1 MTFAFPV
8 AQEIAKLERIVGR
21 LSPVQKMLLGTDGS
35 VTSLLEVITGEPV
48 GIETLEQRVVPA
60 TEDVARELNI
70 EAGED
75 VNYRVVRL
83 KNVRTGETLIH
94 AVSYT
99 PLKRLEP
106 GFRNDLMR
114 ADIPIGQILHK
125 HRIES
130 RRDITKTECE
140 QADERMSQLFNIFPR
155 ELMLSRRYKIIR
167 KGEPLIAIR
176 ETFPYNMFQDTR
188 RVIVE
193 TPARIHMTLTDLCGE
208 AGRVDGGVGIALD
221 KPNIVVEG
229 EIDRELSVE
238 GTQAE
243 RALDA
248 AKKVAERFGLGG
260 ARISVRSC
268 YRTHVGLGSGT
279 QLAVAVGKTL
289 CELYGHKA
297 NIREIASAVSRGG
310 TSGIGV
316 AAFEMGGFIVD
327 GGHTFGPGREKSDF
341 RPSSAS
347 AGVRPPPVIA
357 RHDFPESWRI
367 VLAVP
372 NIEKGAYGQ
381 REVDIFREY
390 CPVPL
395 SEVQELCYQI
405 MVRMMP
411 SVIEEDLD
419 TFGMAVNRIQQL
431 GFKRVEVELQHP
443 MVKMLMQEMV
453 SAGAACAGLS
463 SFGPTVY
470 AITDTNTREIES
482 AARDV
487 MGDVGGEV
495 IITRSRNQ
503 GARIRTA

>member
-1 MTFAFPV
+1 
-8 AQEIAKLERIVGR
+8 
-21 LSPVQKMLLGTDGS
+21 
-35 VTSLLEVITGEPV
+35 
-48 GIETLEQRVVPA
+48 
-60 TEDVARELNI
+60 
-70 EAGED
+70 
-75 VNYRVVRL
+75 
-83 KNVRTGETLIH
+83 
-94 AVSYT
+94 
-99 PLKRLEP
+99 
-106 GFRNDLMR
+106 
-114 ADIPIGQILHK
+114 
-125 HRIES
+125 
-130 RRDITKTECE
+130 
-140 QADERMSQLFNIFPR
+140 
-155 ELMLSRRYKIIR
+155 
-167 KGEPLIAIR
+167 IAIR

-188 RVIVE
+188 RVIIE
-193 TPARIHMTLTDLCGE
+193 TPARIHMTLTVLCGE

-229 EIDRELSVE
+229 EIDRDLSVE
-238 GTQAE
+238 GEQSE
-243 RALDA
+243 RALEA
-248 AKKVAERFGLGG
+248 AKRVAERFGLGG

-279 QLAVAVGKTL
+279 QLAVAVGKAL
-289 CELYGHKA
+289 CELYGEKA
-297 NIREIASAVSRGG
+297 SIREIASAVSRGG

-347 AGVRPPPVIA
+347 SGVRPPPVIA

-381 REVDIFREY
+381 REIDIFREY

-411 SVIEEDLD
+411 SVVEEDLD
-419 TFGMAVNRIQQL
+419 AFGMAVNRIQQL

-443 MVKMLMQEMV
+443 MIKMLMQEMV

-470 AITDTNTREIES
+470 AVTDTNTRDIES

-487 MGDVGGEV
+487 MGDIGGEI
-495 IITRSRNQ
+495 IITRSRNE

>member
-1 MTFAFPV
+1 MSFAFPV
-8 AQEIAKLERIVGR
+8 AQEIANLEQRVGR
-21 LSPVQKMLLGTDGS
+21 LSPIQKMLLGTDGS
-35 VTSLLEVITGEPV
+35 VTSILEVITGEPV

-60 TEDVARELNI
+60 NEEVARELNI
-70 EAGED
+70 NVGEE

-83 KNVRTGETLIH
+83 KNMKSGETLIH

-99 PLKRLEP
+99 PLRRLEP
-106 GFRNDLMR
+106 EFKNDLMR

-130 RRDITKTECE
+130 RRDITRAECE
-140 QADERMSQLFNIFPR
+140 QADEHMSKLFKIFPK
-155 ELMLSRRYKIIR
+155 ELMLARRYKIIR

-188 RVIVE
+188 RVIIE
-193 TPARIHMTLTDLCGE
+193 TPARIHMTLTDLCG
-208 AGRVDGGVGIALD
+208 AGGRVDGGVGIALD

-229 EIDRELSVE
+229 EISRDLFVDGE
-238 GTQAE
+238 QAD

-248 AKKVAERFGLGG
+248 AKKVISRFGLGG

-279 QLAVAVGKTL
+279 QLAVAVGKAI

-297 NIREIASAVSRGG
+297 SVREIASAVNRGG

-316 AAFEMGGFIVD
+316 AAFEMGGFIID
-327 GGHTFGPGREKSDF
+327 GGHTFGPGKEKCDF

-347 AGVRPPPVIA
+347 SGVRPPPVIA
-357 RHDFPESWRI
+357 RHDFPEDWQI
-367 VLAVP
+367 LLAVP

-381 REVDIFREY
+381 REIDIFREY

-395 SEVQELCYQI
+395 AEVQELCYQI

-411 SVIEEDLD
+411 SVIEGDLD
-419 TFGMAVNRIQQL
+419 TFGNAVNRIQQL

-443 MVKMLMQEMV
+443 LVRRLMSEMV
-453 SAGAACAGLS
+453 AAGAACAGLS

-470 AITDTNTREIES
+470 AITDSNIRDIES
-482 AARDV
+482 AAREV
-487 MGDVGGEV
+487 MGEIGGELV
-495 IITRSRNQ
+495 ITRSRNQ
-503 GARIRTA
+503 GARIRTS